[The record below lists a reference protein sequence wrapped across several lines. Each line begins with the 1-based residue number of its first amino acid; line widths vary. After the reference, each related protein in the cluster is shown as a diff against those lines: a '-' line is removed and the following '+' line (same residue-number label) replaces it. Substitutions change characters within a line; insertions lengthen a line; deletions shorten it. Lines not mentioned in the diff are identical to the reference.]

1 MLARLHCLHSV
12 DPENR
17 TVSVEHSSLSFRTK
31 LRQHLLENLDDNPA
45 DGTERP
51 PVKKKISFAH
61 LYIM

>member
-1 MLARLHCLHSV
+1 MLCY
-12 DPENR
+12 D
-17 TVSVEHSSLSFRTK
+17 VEALSHTTYTIV
-31 LRQHLLENLDDNPA
+31 LRRHLLENLDDNPA